1 MGNKLRIHLTAQELE
16 QLIGDLHTSTE
27 KSEALMDILTE
38 KFFTSVP
45 PEVKQSFTEDS
56 LSAEVWTL
64 IIRAISILTGKPQ
77 GSIKP
82 ENRLVTLGMTPNK
95 IEHLRVHINQFINQK
110 GSKKFITAA
119 DMGKINTVGELHAL
133 TLTKLKP

>member
-1 MGNKLRIHLTAQELE
+1 MENKLRIELTAQELE

-38 KFFTSVP
+38 KFFTSVA
-45 PEVKQSFTEDS
+45 PEVKASLTEDS
-56 LSAEVWTL
+56 LAAEVWAL
-64 IIRAISILTGKPQ
+64 ITRAISILTGRPQ

-82 ENRLVTLGMTPNK
+82 ENRLVTLGMTSNK
-95 IEHLRVHINQFINQK
+95 IEHLRIHINQFINKK
-110 GSKKFITAA
+110 GSKKFITAT
-119 DMGKINTVGELHAL
+119 DMDKINTVGELHAL